1 MFEMRRLRVD
11 KQARRN
17 REGGPLNRIRRTGNA
32 ERTSE
37 PHRASDQPGRQ
48 FRQPVELAGATSE
61 NHVPPPIA
69 HDRACGQTVA
79 HHFKNFLDAWF
90 DDAHQSRARHQL
102 RLFALMLFERRD
114 RDQVRAAFDREV
126 GRRRDERIA
135 WEHAAEGD
143 IWGER
148 RLEADAD
155 AYEAWENQR

>member
-1 MFEMRRLRVD
+1 MREFALFGFDAEKNPVMVTVTITDEWLQQMANR
-11 KQARRN
+11 AARN
-17 REGGPLNRIRRTGNA
+17 RTGVSRSGGVTA
-32 ERTSE
+32 K
-37 PHRASDQPGRQ
+37 
-48 FRQPVELAGATSE
+48 V
-61 NHVPPPIA
+61 V
-69 HDRACGQTVA
+69 
-79 HHFKNFLDAWF
+79 
-90 DDAHQSRARHQL
+90 
-102 RLFALMLFERRD
+102 ERRD